1 MIMMFRR
8 VSVVKEKKKFSII
21 WKFTI
26 QTLINTF
33 EMKFTWK
40 NVYIESNV
48 VPKMTGDCSKKYS
61 HAANCNMI
69 EPSEGGIKRL

>member
-1 MIMMFRR
+1 MMFRR
-8 VSVVKEKKKFSII
+8 VSVVKKKKFSII

-33 EMKFTWK
+33 EVKFTWK
-40 NVYIESNV
+40 NVDIESNV
-48 VPKMTGDCSKKYS
+48 VPKMTGDCSKKDS